1 MMMVREG
8 TGGYLEVT
16 GEKVRSCH
24 HKGSNGTPR
33 PDCTGLETSFGI
45 PVGQKRKAERKVI
58 RPEVGGTKG
67 G

>member
-33 PDCTGLETSFGI
+33 PDCTSLETSF
-45 PVGQKRKAERKVI
+45 GQKRKAERKVI
-58 RPEVGGTKG
+58 RLEVGGTKG